1 MVRGNHGLA
10 GGAREFPTRPV
21 SQFVEE
27 EKERRKPRWNELE
40 GKLSAGGGEG
50 EGLYRT
56 WERNCY
62 PLRFSLRSVRGVKGI
77 RSLSRRANSRLA
89 ELWAV
94 AEMVVEL
101 VRENSPPLL
110 QSEFRCFFPSPP
122 FSTNAESNSISSDVW
137 TFPRHLYEISL
148 FRVCIGQRGEDIFP
162 SFSYPLNNE
171 WTDKWMKSRMF

>member
-1 MVRGNHGLA
+1 MKMTLRREEKVVRGNHGLA

-27 EKERRKPRWNELE
+27 EKEGRKPRWNELE

-89 ELWAV
+89 ELWGSHSRRDGRRA
-94 AEMVVEL
+94 
-101 VRENSPPLL
+101 RP
-110 QSEFRCFFPSPP
+110 RK
-122 FSTNAESNSISSDVW
+122 FST
-137 TFPRHLYEISL
+137 TFA
-148 FRVCIGQRGEDIFP
+148 
-162 SFSYPLNNE
+162 
-171 WTDKWMKSRMF
+171 K